1 MKVKKIPMRTCVVT
15 KEQRPKQD
23 LVRVFRTPEGDVK
36 IDPTGKANGRGAYL
50 MLDKG
55 VIEKAIKTKV
65 LDKKLEVNIPNEI
78 YEELLELVKNA
89 K

>member
-23 LVRVFRTPEGDVK
+23 LVRVVATKEGK
-36 IDPTGKANGRGAYL
+36 ISVDLTGKVNGRGAYL
-50 MLDKG
+50 MLDKS

>member
-23 LVRVFRTPEGDVK
+23 LVRVVATKEGLVT
-36 IDPTGKANGRGAYL
+36 IDLTGKANGRGAYL
-50 MLDKG
+50 TLEKS
-55 VIEKAIKTKV
+55 VIEKAIKTKA
-65 LDKKLEVNIPNEI
+65 LDKKLEVTIANEI
-78 YEELLELVKNA
+78 YQELLELAKNA

>member
-23 LVRVFRTPEGDVK
+23 LVRVVATKEGK
-36 IDPTGKANGRGAYL
+36 ISVDLTGKANGRGAYL
-50 MLDKG
+50 MLDKS